1 MKWGGTEK
9 MGGKKTFL
17 KGGGQAGWWGGC
29 LKKRGG
35 LEPPHELQSW
45 ELKIV
50 LESPGIL
57 LKFWKSPGNVL
68 EFFCGQTVQK
78 RDF

>member
-1 MKWGGTEK
+1 
-9 MGGKKTFL
+9 MGGKKTLL
-17 KGGGQAGWWGGC
+17 KGGGGKLVDGVGA
-29 LKKRGG
+29 LKKGGG

>member
-17 KGGGQAGWWGGC
+17 KGGGGKLVDGVGA
-29 LKKRGG
+29 LKKGG

-57 LKFWKSPGNVL
+57 LKFWKSPGNIL